1 MSRRTRSPA
10 AAGRCRDGPIVL
22 ALAVFGCL
30 SQTACGGGDGGDP
43 FIPPIG
49 RDVASIEVLS
59 PIDTMMA
66 VGWIGQLTARARD
79 SDGDLVGGQTFSWQ
93 SSNTAVASVSQT
105 GLVEALS
112 PGSVTFTASV
122 SSVSGSL
129 RMRAVA
135 ADLDAV
141 AAALGDPFTDALVTH
156 LSGATQPE
164 VQGALTQCSN
174 GLAGDNI
181 VAVLECLVA
190 VRAPAAGASD
200 PTDIVL
206 LAVLGVLADHSE
218 RLLGL

>member
-1 MSRRTRSPA
+1 
-10 AAGRCRDGPIVL
+10 V
-22 ALAVFGCL
+22 ALAVISCL
-30 SQTACGGGDGGDP
+30 SHSACGGGDGGGP
-43 FIPPIG
+43 FVPPIG
-49 RDVASIEVLS
+49 GDVASIEVTS
-59 PIDTMMA
+59 PIDTIMA

-79 SDGDLVGGQTFSWQ
+79 SDGDIVGGQQFNWR
-93 SSNTAVASVSQT
+93 SSNNSVATVSET
-105 GLVEALS
+105 GIVEALG
-112 PGSVTFTASV
+112 PGSVTITASV

-141 AAALGDPFTDALVTH
+141 GAALGDPFTDALVAH
-156 LSGATQPE
+156 LSGETQPE
-164 VQGALTQCSN
+164 VQGALTQCSG

-190 VRAPAAGASD
+190 VRATAAGASD